1 VAKSRVVQRDRGARA
16 LVKAIRDASAGLK
29 VGLVGD
35 AAFAAAHDAPGLTV
49 AQLGEIH
56 EYGIGNVPER
66 SFIRK
71 TIDAQ
76 APQLVTMVREG
87 AAAIA
92 KGRATPEIVLNRL
105 GAHIAGLIQAA
116 MSEGI
121 PPPLSPAYLK
131 QKLRKFPGAET
142 PLIASGQLRQAVT
155 WKFDPRASERGR
167 A

>member
-1 VAKSRVVQRDRGARA
+1 MAKSRVTQRDRGARA
-16 LVKAIRDASAGLK
+16 LVKAVRDASAGLK

-56 EYGIGNVPER
+56 EYGIGVPER
-66 SFIRK
+66 SFVRA

-76 APQLVTMVREG
+76 TPQLFAMIREG
-87 AAAIA
+87 TTAIA
-92 KGRATPEIVLNRL
+92 KGRATPAIVLNRV

-121 PPPLSPAYLK
+121 PPALSAAYLAR
-131 QKLRKFPGAET
+131 KLRKYPGAET
-142 PLIASGQLRQAVT
+142 PLIASGQMRQAVT
-155 WKFDPRASERGR
+155 WKLDPRASQRGR
-167 A
+167 P